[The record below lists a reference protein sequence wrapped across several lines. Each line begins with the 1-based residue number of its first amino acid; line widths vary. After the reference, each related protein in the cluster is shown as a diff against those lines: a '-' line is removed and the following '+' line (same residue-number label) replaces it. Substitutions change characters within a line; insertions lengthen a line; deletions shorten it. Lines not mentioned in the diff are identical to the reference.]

1 MEGVLINVS
10 FNSTDTTLVIVSRD
24 CISSPEDYTLVVTFI
39 NTLNQ
44 LEQVPYVISLN
55 FSSTVTVVL
64 DMEEELTPDTLYNV
78 SVEIVETTSGIVI
91 DEMNTTIR
99 TPHEPSWLHCYYFE
113 FITEDVHNAA
123 DIGRPDSVQSKTN
136 ITYVA
141 VGICGAFLVVVMC
154 VIVVLV
160 MVAIMKKQSQQPVA
174 GMYIRIQTH

>member
-1 MEGVLINVS
+1 MVNVRNPVLWSTLVIITYTFLAYHFLLLPYSVEGVLTNVS

-24 CISSPEDYTLVVTFI
+24 CIPSPEDYTLVVTFI

-44 LEQVPYVISLN
+44 LEQAPQVISLN

-99 TPHEPSWLHCYYFE
+99 TPQEPGGF
-113 FITEDVHNAA
+113 
-123 DIGRPDSVQSKTN
+123 
-136 ITYVA
+136 
-141 VGICGAFLVVVMC
+141 
-154 VIVVLV
+154 
-160 MVAIMKKQSQQPVA
+160 
-174 GMYIRIQTH
+174 